1 MKRPDLSDVL
11 VVVGL
16 ALVVHAVYAWSP
28 ILAQLLAGS
37 ALAIGG
43 VAIGVLN
50 AKKPNKKR
58 SP

>member
-1 MKRPDLSDVL
+1 MRRPDLSDTL

-28 ILAQLLAGS
+28 ILAQLLAGG

-43 VAIGVLN
+43 VALGVLN
-50 AKKPNKKR
+50 AKSPKKKR